1 MYNSYTKY
9 KKNLVPEYSEAF
21 GKVEDYVQSNIIDSL
36 RQDEIL
42 NDVIDIFLSA
52 HTTSHGVRGGA
63 GMSRRL

>member
-52 HTTSHGVRGGA
+52 
-63 GMSRRL
+63 